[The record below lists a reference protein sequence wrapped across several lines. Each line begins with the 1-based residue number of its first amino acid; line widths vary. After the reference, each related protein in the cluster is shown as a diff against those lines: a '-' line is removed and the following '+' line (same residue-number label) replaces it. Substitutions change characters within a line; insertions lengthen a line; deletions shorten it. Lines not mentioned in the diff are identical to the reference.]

1 MSRLRALT
9 ERDRLS
15 PIAKQIAQ
23 GETVDIPR
31 GLALQ
36 TLDIAQSGRAALLD
50 ALDQQEKADARVV
63 AEIGK
68 LLDQQP

>member
-1 MSRLRALT
+1 MSRLRTIT
-9 ERDRLS
+9 ERDRLA
-15 PIAKQIAQ
+15 PLAEKIAQ
-23 GETVDIPR
+23 GEAPAIPR

-36 TLDIAQSGRAALLD
+36 TLDLAQAGRAALLD

-68 LLDQQP
+68 LLDRQP